1 VLSQGSERAA
11 KVWGNGADEC
21 LITVKGAEAPAHMP
35 QAKRSLGLIYAVNP
49 FGADHQSSEHDPYY
63 EEGVAEFNLDR
74 LKLIGLSNP
83 QPLYSLSEEKV
94 RFAYET
100 ELFYS
105 MMDSAELCQFVF
117 GPTWTLYGPKE
128 TVEMFQAVTGWDITI
143 EELLEVG
150 RRRLNLFRI
159 FNAREGFG
167 RKDDK
172 LPKKFFKALQGTGPT
187 AGIALTHEEM
197 DTAIDQY
204 YKMAGWTGDGV
215 PTRETMEALDLA
227 WAL

>member
-1 VLSQGSERAA
+1 L
-11 KVWGNGADEC
+11 
-21 LITVKGAEAPAHMP
+21 PAHMP

-63 EEGVAEFNLDR
+63 EEGMSDFNLNR
-74 LKLIGLSNP
+74 LKLLGFGSP

-117 GPTWTLYGPKE
+117 GPTWSLYGPNE
-128 TVEMFQAVTGWDITI
+128 TVEMMRAVTGWDVSI

-172 LPKKFFKALQGTGPT
+172 LPKKFFKSLQGAGPT
-187 AGIALTHEEM
+187 AGMILTHAEI

-204 YKMAGWTGDGV
+204 YKMAGWTSDGI
-215 PTRETMEALDLA
+215 PTRETIEELDLA
-227 WAL
+227 WTM